1 VKFLPPHPATMC
13 LRQSHSART
22 EWKKAQNPDRAAS
35 WHYLCTIEIGMETI
49 IEYCLHILFI
59 FFVATTAGTV
69 LLVGFVRLCLHA
81 GLLGEKETEGGVWE
95 FLKSFS

>member
-1 VKFLPPHPATMC
+1 
-13 LRQSHSART
+13 
-22 EWKKAQNPDRAAS
+22 
-35 WHYLCTIEIGMETI
+35 METI
-49 IEYCLHILFI
+49 IEYCLRILFI

-81 GLLGEKETEGGVWE
+81 GLLGKKETEGGVWE